1 MIIVISGFCRSAIA
15 LRPKSGWRNGGT
27 LTGCLR
33 IADLSVVSELTF
45 NIFAVI
51 SRLSY
56 LSPQAWM
63 IAIKQIQVVDQ
74 EDSIGKI
81 GRKLAKLRREA
92 TERKEYVP
100 GLFSL
105 GGFGYLL
112 TEK

>member
-1 MIIVISGFCRSAIA
+1 
-15 LRPKSGWRNGGT
+15 
-27 LTGCLR
+27 
-33 IADLSVVSELTF
+33 
-45 NIFAVI
+45 
-51 SRLSY
+51 
-56 LSPQAWM
+56 M

-92 TERKEYVP
+92 TERKEDVP